1 MFRTTVSLEPEIMEL
16 AKSMAQ
22 ERKISLSDSIN
33 FLIRRGLSA
42 KSQITETNGFAVF
55 QVPANASQFGPDD
68 VEKALLE
75 A

>member
-1 MFRTTVSLEPEIMEL
+1 MLRTTLTMEPEIMEL

-22 ERKISLSDSIN
+22 ERKISLSEAVN
-33 FLIRRGLSA
+33 YLIRKGLSA
-42 KSQITETNGFAVF
+42 VNPVAERNGFAVF
-55 QVPANASQFGPDD
+55 SVPPAARSFGPEE